1 MINKINI
8 FVFLFFCFLSKGYA
22 MNIEIEPTDY
32 RLDIKLKKCAMDVF
46 VNDLI
51 VTSYYGNGPMN
62 TLIGIGEYLKPKKNK
77 IRFVVKSSNNQG
89 GYFDKGALCQL
100 TLKARERN
108 LDTHLLD
115 FISIKY
121 NPNDNIEHNK
131 SFSSLNI
138 TFGTNEWGKMLP
150 SEGIIYHNDKHLYEY
165 TQQFDIKENYS
176 TWMWVNS
183 AQFSKDKKVVNFLPE
198 PYQNLLQSSYQEYW
212 NLLNSKDISG
222 LKRTHK
228 EMLNESVKANG
239 GSIQSYFSSLGF
251 ESTLNDNML
260 KLQPIDFSES
270 KIKIAL
276 DGRVVYMSPS
286 PIRYLDIEDDTILLI
301 SPKFRFDGN
310 RFIVA
315 R

>member
-1 MINKINI
+1 
-8 FVFLFFCFLSKGYA
+8 

-32 RLDIKLKKCAMDVF
+32 RLEIKLKKCAMDVF
-46 VNDLI
+46 VNDLK

-62 TLIGIGEYLKPKKNK
+62 TLIGIGEYLKPEKNK
-77 IRFVVKSSNNQG
+77 IRFVVKSSNNQE
-89 GYFDKGALCQL
+89 GYFDKGALCQF

-108 LDTHLLD
+108 LDTNLSD
-115 FISIKY
+115 FFSLKY
-121 NPNDNIEHNK
+121 SPTNNMQYNK
-131 SFSSLNI
+131 SLSSLNI
-138 TFGTNEWGKMLP
+138 ISGSNEWGKLLP

-183 AQFSKDKKVVNFLPE
+183 TQFSKDKKVVNFLPE
-198 PYQNLLQSSYQEYW
+198 QYQNLLQSAYQEYW
-212 NLLNSKDISG
+212 SLLISKDISG
-222 LKRTHK
+222 LKEAHQ

-239 GSIQSYFSSLGF
+239 GDIQSYFSSLGF
-251 ESTLNDNML
+251 ESIFNDNML
-260 KLQPIDFSES
+260 KLQPTDFSES
-270 KIKIAL
+270 KVKISL

-286 PIRYLDIEDDTILLI
+286 PIRYLDIGEDTILLI

-310 RFIVA
+310 KFIVT